1 MTENKNNLVDLRIK
15 LDNAIDDGNM
25 EEIDIL
31 LNDISDIDNDSIEPD
46 NVEEFVKSVKREI
59 EKGGIKMKRKVNFKR
74 MVAIAAAIVAVVG
87 VGVSGSSL
95 FKQYVFSDGDKFYT
109 LSSDS
114 DFDENALDV
123 IEKSIKSGE
132 EMTVPKAL
140 TGESSSEIGIGK
152 ASDIEEKS
160 FNSIEE
166 AEKYLGMKVVL
177 PKVMPDLEISAIKG
191 SKIEFG
197 ENNSSSTI
205 WATYGDIYTKAFGI
219 TVRKMNFEEGVSA
232 LTSTDMDE
240 GSHGEYVSPKG
251 YKFDKFNESDETKER
266 TANIYFTSIG
276 DYQYSFTFYN
286 FSEDERRNIIDSFDL
301 SE

>member
-1 MTENKNNLVDLRIK
+1 MTENKNSLVDLRIK
-15 LDNAIDDGNM
+15 LDNAIDGGNM

-31 LNDISDIDNDSIEPD
+31 LNEISNIDNDSIEPD
-46 NVEEFVKSVKREI
+46 NVEEFAESVKRKI

-114 DFDENALDV
+114 DLDENALDE
-123 IEKSIKSGE
+123 IKEYIKSGKSI
-132 EMTVPKAL
+132 TDPKAL
-140 TGESSSEIGIGK
+140 AGDNSPEIGIGLS
-152 ASDIEEKS
+152 SDIEEKS
-160 FNSIEE
+160 FDSIEE

-177 PKVMPDLEISAIKG
+177 PKVMPDLEIAAVKG
-191 SKIEFG
+191 SKAKFG
-197 ENNSSSTI
+197 ENNSYSEI
-205 WATYGDIYTKAFGI
+205 WATYGDIYTKAFGV
-219 TVRKMNFEEGVSA
+219 TVKKMNFEEGVSS
-232 LTSTDMDE
+232 LTSNDMDE

-251 YKFDKFNESDETKER
+251 YKFDKFNESDEAKER

-276 DYQYSFTFYN
+276 DYQYSFVFYN
-286 FSEDERRNIIDSFDL
+286 FSEEERENIVGSFDL

>member
-1 MTENKNNLVDLRIK
+1 
-15 LDNAIDDGNM
+15 
-25 EEIDIL
+25 
-31 LNDISDIDNDSIEPD
+31 
-46 NVEEFVKSVKREI
+46 
-59 EKGGIKMKRKVNFKR
+59 

-114 DFDENALDV
+114 DFDENALDE
-123 IEKSIKSGE
+123 IEKSI
-132 EMTVPKAL
+132 PKAL

-266 TANIYFTSIG
+266 TWK
-276 DYQYSFTFYN
+276 
-286 FSEDERRNIIDSFDL
+286 
-301 SE
+301 